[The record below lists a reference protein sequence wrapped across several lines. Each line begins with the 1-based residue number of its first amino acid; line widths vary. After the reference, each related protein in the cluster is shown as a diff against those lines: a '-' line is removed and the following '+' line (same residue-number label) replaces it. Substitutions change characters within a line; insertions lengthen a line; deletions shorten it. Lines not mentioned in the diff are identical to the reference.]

1 MNRFTIILLTYLAAA
16 TICQTASAESV
27 HKTAALRR
35 PIALTL
41 TSDNAHL
48 LAINQRTGTISVLD
62 VREKTVLGE
71 YAIAKRPSDIC
82 RIDGTEIFAIT
93 DEEGHKLILATI
105 DNNNLKTI
113 SRIPVSPYP
122 VETYYD
128 HKRQLIMVTS
138 LWSRRLTVIGYNQG
152 QPDKSKVIQQID
164 MSFAPRKLTL
174 LHDHNLLIVADA
186 FGGKLALFDVKNADA
201 GEIKLF
207 GIREFPGH
215 NIRGIQLSAD
225 GKMLLIAHQMLN
237 ELAHTV
243 RNDVHWGLLMSNDL
257 RWLRVENVIAG
268 GKQLYSGAHMH
279 PLGEAGSATSD
290 PAGLN
295 ITSNGTVVVSLGGV
309 GEVAFGQEDDFSL
322 QRINVGRR
330 PTDVVVNPETDE
342 IYIANTF
349 DDSISIIDLDV
360 QDQVEQVSLGP
371 KTELTVADKGELL
384 FYDGTISHDSWMS
397 CHSCHTDGHTNGM
410 LNDNFSDASFGAPK
424 RVMSL
429 LGKTGTAPFA
439 WNASAKDINAQIR
452 KSIQHTMQS
461 DEPPADA
468 TVTQIAAFLKTLK
481 GPPSIDVVKSNQ
493 DPEAIA
499 RGQQIF
505 ERQSCNKCHTP
516 PLYTSPKTYDVGLV
530 DKEGNKEF
538 NPPSLIGVGQRSP
551 YFHDGNAK
559 TLRDVLH
566 VNQHPGNT
574 DLSESDLKDLISF
587 LRSL

>member
-1 MNRFTIILLTYLAAA
+1 
-16 TICQTASAESV
+16 
-27 HKTAALRR
+27 
-35 PIALTL
+35 
-41 TSDNAHL
+41 
-48 LAINQRTGTISVLD
+48 
-62 VREKTVLGE
+62 
-71 YAIAKRPSDIC
+71 
-82 RIDGTEIFAIT
+82 
-93 DEEGHKLILATI
+93 
-105 DNNNLKTI
+105 
-113 SRIPVSPYP
+113 
-122 VETYYD
+122 
-128 HKRQLIMVTS
+128 
-138 LWSRRLTVIGYNQG
+138 
-152 QPDKSKVIQQID
+152 
-164 MSFAPRKLTL
+164 
-174 LHDHNLLIVADA
+174 
-186 FGGKLALFDVKNADA
+186 
-201 GEIKLF
+201 
-207 GIREFPGH
+207 
-215 NIRGIQLSAD
+215 
-225 GKMLLIAHQMLN
+225 MLLIAHQMLN

-499 RGQQIF
+499 RGQQII
-505 ERQSCNKCHTP
+505 ERQSCNK
-516 PLYTSPKTYDVGLV
+516 
-530 DKEGNKEF
+530 
-538 NPPSLIGVGQRSP
+538 
-551 YFHDGNAK
+551 
-559 TLRDVLH
+559 
-566 VNQHPGNT
+566 
-574 DLSESDLKDLISF
+574 
-587 LRSL
+587 